1 MPSYTHSQEGGGRED
16 IFKDME
22 AEDKIVISLADTGVG
37 MEEEA
42 LKRLMDALKGH
53 RTARVGIG
61 LGNIYQRIKSM
72 YEDGDLRIYSKA
84 GKGTVVQIIPAC
96 RPGRGLSEDMKG
108 GTDVAFN

>member
-1 MPSYTHSQEGGGRED
+1 MCIRDSGIARKEEGGR
-16 IFKDME
+16 IFLRIWKRK
-22 AEDKIVISLADTGVG
+22 DKIVISLADTGVG

-84 GKGTVVQIIPAC
+84 GKGTVVQIILPAA
-96 RPGRGLSEDMKG
+96 REEDYQKI
-108 GTDVAFN
+108 